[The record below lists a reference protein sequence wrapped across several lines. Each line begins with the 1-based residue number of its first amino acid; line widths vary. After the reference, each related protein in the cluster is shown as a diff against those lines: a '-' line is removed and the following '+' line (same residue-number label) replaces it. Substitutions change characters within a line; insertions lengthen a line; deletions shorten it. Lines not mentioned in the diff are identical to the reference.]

1 MDIPT
6 LRDAKPGD
14 LITAANAYSTLQDSF
29 GKHAETWKDGVDTRV
44 KNSGWTGDAGGQA
57 QQSLTQT
64 TAKLSA
70 AQIELGMIGPVLKD
84 GSEAFLLAQSKL
96 LDALA
101 DAKAGGFTVDD
112 DGGVSWPPT
121 SAAERHDPDFKDP
134 SSEGKAISKRIND
147 ALNEAAHADQV
158 IAERLRH
165 YTDAA
170 KNGTGLDLGTATM
183 ELTSKIT
190 NVFGGDE
197 DLIDTA
203 MPPANASPTE
213 VNSWWN
219 GLTADEQ
226 KRLIQEHP
234 DKFGNRDGIPV
245 AARDQA
251 NRIMLPRLIKQ
262 YEEKN
267 PKDDWDQ
274 KKLDGFKA
282 IEKRIAEED
291 KDPGPPPVYLVGVS
305 DEGQGRGI
313 ISFGN
318 PDTAKNTTAYVP
330 GLTTVLSDVG
340 DSGAGSAKEVWKST
354 EAGNGNKGDTASM
367 MWLGYD
373 APQLGAN
380 LETGDVT
387 LKDRAEKG
395 GESYQRFMQGMRAT
409 HEGSP
414 GHLVALGH
422 SYGSLTV
429 GQAAQRDGGIPVDDI
444 ILIGSPG
451 VGAEKASDLK
461 IDPKHVWVG
470 AAMLDPVTHMPS
482 KAEAGGGLIAGPI
495 GGAVGHVV
503 DPHQL
508 WHGQDPASE
517 DFGAQRFAVHPGHD
531 LADQFNNHS
540 DYMNSNGG
548 PSLGNI
554 GAIVGG
560 HPEKVVH
567 DDHR

>member
-1 MDIPT
+1 MDIAT

-14 LITAANAYSTLQDSF
+14 LIAAADAYRTLHETF

-44 KNSGWTGDAGGQA
+44 KNSGWTGGAADQA
-57 QQSLTQT
+57 RQSLAQT

-70 AQIELGMIGPVLKD
+70 AGIELGLIAPVLRD

-101 DAKAGGFTVDD
+101 DAKAGGYTVDD
-112 DGGVSWPPT
+112 GGGVTWPPT
-121 SAAERHDPDFKDP
+121 SAADRHDPDFKDP
-134 SSEGKAISKRIND
+134 SVGGKAIHKRIND

-170 KNGTGLDLGTATM
+170 KNGTGLDLGNAMM
-183 ELTSKIT
+183 ELTSIGHFVG
-190 NVFGGDE
+190 NE
-197 DLIDTA
+197 DLIATA
-203 MPPANASPTE
+203 MPVPDASPTE

-234 DKFGNRDGIPV
+234 DKIGNRDGIPIT
-245 AARDQA
+245 ARDQA
-251 NRIMLPRLIKQ
+251 NRIMLPKLIKE
-262 YEEKN
+262 YEDKK
-267 PKDDWDQ
+267 PKDDWDES
-274 KKLDGFKA
+274 KLKGLKSIQQRLKDEDNDGK
-282 IEKRIAEED
+282 E
-291 KDPGPPPVYLVGVS
+291 PPVYLVGVS
-305 DEGQGRGI
+305 GEGQGRGI

-330 GLTTVLSDVG
+330 GLGTELSAVG
-340 DSGAGSAKEVWKST
+340 GGGAGSAKEVWRAT
-354 EAGNGNKGDTASM
+354 ENANGDHRDTASM

-380 LETGDVT
+380 WQTGDVMS
-387 LKDRAEKG
+387 KERAEKG
-395 GESYQRFMQGMRAT
+395 GEAYQKFMQGLRAT
-409 HEGSP
+409 HEGDP
-414 GHLVALGH
+414 GHLVGLGH

-429 GQAAQRDGGIPVDDI
+429 GQAAQRPGGIPVDDI

-451 VGAEKASDLK
+451 TGADKASDLN

-531 LADQFNNHS
+531 LANQFNNHS
-540 DYMNSNGG
+540 DYMGDKGG

-554 GAIVGG
+554 GAIVAG
-560 HPEKVVH
+560 HPEKVTH
-567 DDHR
+567 DDYR